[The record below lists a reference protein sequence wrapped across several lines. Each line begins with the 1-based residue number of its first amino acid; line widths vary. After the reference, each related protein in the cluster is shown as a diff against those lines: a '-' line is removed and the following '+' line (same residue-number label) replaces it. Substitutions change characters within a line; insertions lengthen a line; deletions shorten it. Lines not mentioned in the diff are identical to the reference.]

1 VQTEGEGPT
10 AKRVQSTVRP
20 DAESATSNV
29 PVGSKPT
36 MTVPPQYRDGML
48 DGTPLD
54 VAIRQVD
61 EVSPPT
67 WFALSYVHPDVG
79 ARAVNGP
86 SAELDRLR
94 EVKGLLTW

>member
-1 VQTEGEGPT
+1 
-10 AKRVQSTVRP
+10 
-20 DAESATSNV
+20 
-29 PVGSKPT
+29 
-36 MTVPPQYRDGML
+36 ML

-79 ARAVNGP
+79 ARAVNGSITSTP
-86 SAELDRLR
+86 EIPKS
-94 EVKGLLTW
+94 GLTPGPGWGGMPAYRRSVAAGGPTGDISGRWAVC